1 MSLVWAQS
9 NDKGVAVSSIVFE
22 SIVDAGCGMLR
33 GLKPPETVKLASADQ
48 RYATG
53 ELVRRLLALA
63 WRFRADCLWSLVLS
77 LVLLLLGIAGL
88 KLLGVVIDV
97 IRFALDPSLP
107 PPVYPFD
114 WQPPAG
120 WPALRIVTALSLAIV
135 VQAVLRA
142 AFTYAYNMVT
152 ARLTQGEIVPE
163 LRAQLYAKLQRLS
176 FRFFDVHGS
185 NSIFNRVTGDVQN
198 TRLFVDGVLLQG
210 ATMILTLAAY
220 AVFMWRI
227 QPALTLACL
236 GVSLPL
242 WWLAQFYSARLRP
255 GYLLNR
261 ELTDKMVLLFSETVR
276 GMQTVK
282 GFAAEPH
289 QVRRF
294 EEANDEVSSQQRK
307 IFWDLSVFTPGTQM
321 LSQLSLVILF
331 AYGGW
336 LYVQGKIPLGSGL
349 VVFAGLLQQFTGQV
363 ATISTIANSVQQSL
377 AAARRVFEVL
387 DTPLDVQNN
396 PGALPPG
403 RLTGRM
409 IFENVTFG
417 YHADKPV
424 LADVSFEAK
433 PGQVIGIFG
442 MTGAGKSTLLGLIP
456 RFYDPQ
462 AGRILAD
469 GKDVRD
475 LELDPFRRQIGIV
488 YQETFLFSNTVSANI
503 AFGHPHATMEQIERA
518 ARIASAHEFITALPQ
533 GYETVL
539 GESGVDLSGG
549 QRQRLALARALLLQP
564 PILILDDPTASVD
577 ARTENEIVSALREA
591 MAGRTTFVVSSRLSL
606 LRRADL
612 ILVLEDGRLT
622 QTGTHAELV
631 HRPGPYH
638 ETALLQIMDLDE
650 GRSAIPMGTS
660 NAEHST
666 SNVEMVDGS
675 GMSAPTNIKSQA
687 ARIAPGRPF
696 DAGSAHVLQSD
707 GGARGGQGAVATGAH
722 PPDFPL
728 HKPLRHQAELA
739 VPVDVHPRSAI
750 AGAGVADWP
759 HHHRPDCGPGF
770 VGDLLVCGGVFRSG
784 AVHRGDTFISAS
796 GSRSNWARR
805 WCTTC
810 GRICSAS

>member
-1 MSLVWAQS
+1 
-9 NDKGVAVSSIVFE
+9 
-22 SIVDAGCGMLR
+22 
-33 GLKPPETVKLASADQ
+33 
-48 RYATG
+48 
-53 ELVRRLLALA
+53 
-63 WRFRADCLWSLVLS
+63 VL
-77 LVLLLLGIAGL
+77 LLLLGIAGL

-97 IRFALDPSLP
+97 IRYALDPSLP

-114 WQPPAG
+114 WNPPAG
-120 WPALRIVTALSLAIV
+120 WSPLQVVTALALAIV
-135 VQAVLRA
+135 GQAILRA
-142 AFTYAYNMVT
+142 ALTYAYNMIT

-176 FRFFDVHGS
+176 FSFFDIHGS

-227 QPALTLACL
+227 NPELTLACL
-236 GVSLPL
+236 CVSLPL
-242 WWLAQFYSARLRP
+242 WWLAHFYSARLRP
-255 GYLLNR
+255 GYLHNR
-261 ELTDKMVLLFSETVR
+261 ELTDHMVLLFSESVR

-294 EEANDEVSSQQRK
+294 EEANDLVSSQQRK
-307 IFWDLSVFTPGTQM
+307 IFWDLSIFTPGTQM

-336 LYVQGKIPLGSGL
+336 LYVQGRIPLGSGL

-377 AAARRVFEVL
+377 AAARRVYEVL
-387 DTPLDVQNN
+387 DTPVEVQSR
-396 PGALPPG
+396 PDAVKPG

-409 IFENVTFG
+409 TFEKVTFG
-417 YHADKPV
+417 YHANQPV
-424 LADVSFEAK
+424 LTEVSFEAS

-442 MTGAGKSTLLGLIP
+442 MTGAGKSSLLGLIP
-456 RFYDPQ
+456 RFYDPS

-469 GKDVRD
+469 GKDLR
-475 LELDPFRRQIGIV
+475 ELDLDAFRRQIGIV
-488 YQETFLFSNTVSANI
+488 YQESFLFSNTVVANI

-518 ARIASAHEFITALPQ
+518 ARIASAHEFIMALPQ

-577 ARTENEIVSALREA
+577 ARTENEIMVALREA
-591 MAGRTTFVVSSRLSL
+591 MAGRTTFVVSGRLSL

-622 QTGTHAELV
+622 QSGTHAELV

-638 ETALLQIMDLDE
+638 ETALLQIMDLGE
-650 GRSAIPMGTS
+650 GPGEKPMGTS
-660 NAEHST
+660 NPQPPT
-666 SNVEMVDGS
+666 SNAE
-675 GMSAPTNIKSQA
+675 PT
-687 ARIAPGRPF
+687 GR
-696 DAGSAHVLQSD
+696 Q
-707 GGARGGQGAVATGAH
+707 
-722 PPDFPL
+722 
-728 HKPLRHQAELA
+728 E
-739 VPVDVHPRSAI
+739 
-750 AGAGVADWP
+750 
-759 HHHRPDCGPGF
+759 
-770 VGDLLVCGGVFRSG
+770 
-784 AVHRGDTFISAS
+784 
-796 GSRSNWARR
+796 
-805 WCTTC
+805 
-810 GRICSAS
+810 

>member
-1 MSLVWAQS
+1 MA
-9 NDKGVAVSSIVFE
+9 
-22 SIVDAGCGMLR
+22 LR
-33 GLKPPETVKLASADQ
+33 HFDGSDMAETVHGTSTDE
-48 RYATG
+48 RYPTR

-63 WRFRADCLWSLVLS
+63 WRFRRDCLWSLVLS
-77 LVLLLLGIAGL
+77 VLLLLLGIVGL

-97 IRFALDPSLP
+97 IRYALDSSLP
-107 PPVYPFD
+107 PPVYPFG
-114 WQPPAG
+114 WQPPPG
-120 WPALRIVTALSLAIV
+120 WTPLRIVTALSLAIV
-135 VQAVLRA
+135 GQAVLRA
-142 AFTYAYNMVT
+142 ALTYAYNMVT

-176 FRFFDVHGS
+176 FSFFDVHGS

-210 ATMILTLAAY
+210 ATMILTLVAY
-220 AVFMWRI
+220 AIFMWRI
-227 QPALTLACL
+227 HPALTLACL

-242 WWLAQFYSARLRP
+242 WWLAHFYSARLRP
-255 GYLLNR
+255 GYLHNR
-261 ELTDKMVLLFSETVR
+261 ELSDHMVLLFSESVR

-294 EEANDEVSSQQRK
+294 EEANDTVSSQQRK

-363 ATISTIANSVQQSL
+363 ANVSTIANSVQQSL

-387 DTPLDVQNN
+387 DTPFDVQSK
-396 PGALPPG
+396 PGALVPA

-409 IFENVTFG
+409 VFEKVTFG
-417 YHADKPV
+417 YHPDKPV
-424 LADVSFEAK
+424 LTDVSFEAK
-433 PGQVIGIFG
+433 PGQIIGIFG
-442 MTGAGKSTLLGLIP
+442 MTGAGKSTLLGLVP

-462 AGRILAD
+462 RGRIQAD
-469 GKDVRD
+469 GRDLRD
-475 LELDPFRRQIGIV
+475 LELDTFRRQIGIV
-488 YQETFLFSNTVSANI
+488 YQESFLFSNTVTANI
-503 AFGHPHATMEQIERA
+503 AFGHPHATLEQIERA

-612 ILVLEDGRLT
+612 VLVLEDGQLML
-622 QTGTHAELV
+622 TGTHAELV
-631 HRPGPYH
+631 RWPGLYR
-638 ETALLQIMDLDE
+638 ETALLQMMDLDE
-650 GRSAIPMGTS
+650 GK
-660 NAEHST
+660 T
-666 SNVEMVDGS
+666 SNVQH
-675 GMSAPTNIKSQA
+675 PTSNI
-687 ARIAPGRPF
+687 
-696 DAGSAHVLQSD
+696 
-707 GGARGGQGAVATGAH
+707 
-722 PPDFPL
+722 
-728 HKPLRHQAELA
+728 ELA
-739 VPVDVHPRSAI
+739 GNRK
-750 AGAGVADWP
+750 
-759 HHHRPDCGPGF
+759 
-770 VGDLLVCGGVFRSG
+770 
-784 AVHRGDTFISAS
+784 
-796 GSRSNWARR
+796 
-805 WCTTC
+805 
-810 GRICSAS
+810 